1 MRESV
6 AMGESLTTHISTH
19 ENPADIATKVLS
31 GGQKRNGLIGLVLY
45 DLTDYD

>member
-1 MRESV
+1 MEESITGHV
-6 AMGESLTTHISTH
+6 STH
-19 ENPADIATKVLS
+19 NNPADIATKVLP